1 MVEFRLDFILG
12 VSATLLYDTPR
23 GLLGLLLLFVLF
35 DQFVLLGQEV
45 KPDRIRLPRG
55 IVMLAGCF
63 AAAPTGA
70 PFLIFRT

>member
-1 MVEFRLDFILG
+1 MVEFRLDFFLG
-12 VSATLLYDTPR
+12 VSATLLYYTPR
-23 GLLGLLLLFVLF
+23 GLLLLFVLF

-63 AAAPTGA
+63 AANWRA
-70 PFLIFRT
+70 FSHL

>member
-23 GLLGLLLLFVLF
+23 GLLLLFVLF

-70 PFLIFRT
+70 TFLIFRT